1 MPQPSS
7 HSRPLVRIVIALFLL
22 LVTGFCVFG
31 FLAAG
36 ELAQAAERLPWQV
49 GYAIF
54 GLASLSGVA
63 AVLRLR
69 SASTSR
75 IHE

>member
-1 MPQPSS
+1 MPQPPS
-7 HSRPLVRIVIALFLL
+7 HSRLLVRIVIALFLL

-31 FLAAG
+31 FLAAR
-36 ELAQAAERLPWQV
+36 ELTSSAERLPWQV

-63 AVLRLR
+63 AVLRPR
-69 SASTSR
+69 SSSTSR
-75 IHE
+75 FHE